1 MSRRQAPSPNGGLSS
16 ADRDS
21 RGRFTPGNAGGPGNP
36 LGGKVAR
43 LRAALIEAVSEDD
56 IRAIAHGLIEQ
67 AKDGDIAA
75 AKELLNRTLGK
86 PTEHDLIE
94 RLEAL
99 EGIAAK
105 REGWR

>member
-1 MSRRQAPSPNGGLSS
+1 MSRTHAPSPNGELSS

-56 IRAIAHGLIEQ
+56 IRAIAHRLIEQ
-67 AKDGDIAA
+67 AKEGNLAA

-94 RLEAL
+94 RLDAL
-99 EGIAAK
+99 EDVAGE
-105 REGWR
+105 RGGWR